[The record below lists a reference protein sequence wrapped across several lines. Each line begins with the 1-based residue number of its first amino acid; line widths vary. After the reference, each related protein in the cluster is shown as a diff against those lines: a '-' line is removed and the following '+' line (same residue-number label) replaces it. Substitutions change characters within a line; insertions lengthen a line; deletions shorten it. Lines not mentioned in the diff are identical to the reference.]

1 MKMRV
6 SDYIAKFIEQLGVE
20 DVFLLSGGGIMHLTD
35 GLACNKNLKITCF
48 HHEQAAAM
56 AMDAYSRITENFAV
70 GYFTTGPGATNA
82 LTGTAGMWLDSVP
95 GIFISAQAKRK
106 QSVYNS
112 GIKGLRQI
120 SVQEINIIPIVESIT
135 KYCAM
140 VNVPED
146 IRYHLVKA
154 VYYAKEGRPGP
165 VWLDIPVD
173 VQGAVIETELG
184 LAKVIS
190 RPGQDG
196 VVNAVKIEKK

>member
-82 LTGTAGMWLDSVP
+82 LTGVAGAWLDSVP
-95 GIFISAQAKRK
+95 CMFISAQAKRK
-106 QSVYNS
+106 QSVNNS
-112 GIKGLRQI
+112 GIKGRSIAHRQSNESVDRNI
-120 SVQEINIIPIVESIT
+120 SS
-135 KYCAM
+135 
-140 VNVPED
+140 
-146 IRYHLVKA
+146 LLF
-154 VYYAKEGRPGP
+154 G
-165 VWLDIPVD
+165 
-173 VQGAVIETELG
+173 
-184 LAKVIS
+184 
-190 RPGQDG
+190 
-196 VVNAVKIEKK
+196 